1 MASILVSSEQR
12 LVLVLFGQ
20 QVECLWPN
28 FGTVFV
34 RSSWVEIPEGA
45 ETLLITLGEA
55 LTWITIENSPPRTPL
70 DLGPLWGQMFRFQD
84 DAVGQPDYYGIH
96 DGVLGVRENT
106 SLPAIIQ
113 VFKDWLQ
120 NAGIGG

>member
-28 FGTVFV
+28 FGTVSV
-34 RSSWVEIPEGA
+34 ISSGQEIPEGA
-45 ETLLITLGEA
+45 EDLLSTLDSA
-55 LTWITIENSPPRTPL
+55 LTWIEIEDTPPRTPL

-84 DAVGQPDYYGIH
+84 DSVGQPDYYGIH

-106 SLPAIIQ
+106 SLPAILQIL
-113 VFKDWLQ
+113 KDWLQ

>member
-28 FGTVFV
+28 FGTVSIL
-34 RSSWVEIPEGA
+34 SSGIEIPEGPDA
-45 ETLLITLGEA
+45 LLNTLTAALAWVQIET
-55 LTWITIENSPPRTPL
+55 SPPRTPL

-106 SLPAIIQ
+106 SLPAILL